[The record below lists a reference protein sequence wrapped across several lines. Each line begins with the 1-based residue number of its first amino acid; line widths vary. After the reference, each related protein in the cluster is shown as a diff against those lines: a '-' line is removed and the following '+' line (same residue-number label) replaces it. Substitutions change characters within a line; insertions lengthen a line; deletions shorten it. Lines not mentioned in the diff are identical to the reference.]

1 MAMRDLYNHLKVTT
15 GTAAISGNAGTTA
28 ETTATIDM
36 QGYNSLLFTID
47 LGVISDAD
55 ATFAVTMSES
65 DDSGMSGS
73 NAVAAADLIGT
84 YAGAGFQYNS
94 DGTTRKIGYKGS
106 KRYVTLTITPTANTG
121 AWLYSVLAL
130 QGKAR
135 HFPAGVTQ
143 TP

>member
-1 MAMRDLYNHLKVTT
+1 MAMRDLYNHVKTSI

-36 QGYNSLLFTID
+36 QGYNSLLWSIN
-47 LGVISDAD
+47 LGVLSDTD

-65 DDSGMSGS
+65 DASNMSGS

-84 YAGAGFQYNS
+84 YALASFQFDD
-94 DGTTRKIGYKGS
+94 DGTTKKIGYKGS

-121 AWLYSVLAL
+121 AWLYSVTAI

-143 TP
+143 AP